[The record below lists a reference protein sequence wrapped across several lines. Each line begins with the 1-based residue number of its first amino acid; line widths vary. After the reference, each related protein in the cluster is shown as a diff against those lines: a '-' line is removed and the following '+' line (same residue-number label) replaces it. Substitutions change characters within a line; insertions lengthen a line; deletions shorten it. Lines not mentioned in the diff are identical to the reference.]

1 MPAWHRWVRT
11 DIGARNVRLTLKGGE
26 HFVVVALVDM
36 DTFAA
41 DLSVRGFYGQLM
53 ALYWYEQKFGIKAA
67 SVESGNKVI
76 PLEDR
81 RAAVAA
87 YSLRSLHGG

>member
-1 MPAWHRWVRT
+1 MWHRWIRT
-11 DIGARNVRLTLKGGE
+11 DIGARNVRLTLRGGE

-36 DTFAA
+36 PAYAA
-41 DLSVRGFYGQLM
+41 ELSSRGFYGQLM

-67 SVESGNKVI
+67 FIESGIK
-76 PLEDR
+76 PLSLDER

-87 YSLRSLHGG
+87 YSLSSLHGG